1 VRKRF
6 DYTILKVREVLTM
19 RSFDDDEFDPEAL
32 AALEESASMERSVY
46 PEKTG
51 AELAESILED
61 AAPAAAQSIVRIATS
76 DPNSNTR
83 LRAASYIVDRVLGK
97 AGLDPTKN
105 APWEDVFKAVTS
117 TMESQS

>member
-1 VRKRF
+1 
-6 DYTILKVREVLTM
+6 M
-19 RSFDDDEFDPEAL
+19 RSFDENEFDDPDAMR
-32 AALEESASMERSVY
+32 ALEEAASMERMVS

-61 AAPAAAQSIVRIATS
+61 AAPHAAQAIVRIATS

-83 LRAASYIVDRVLGK
+83 LRAATYIVDRVLGK

-105 APWEDVFKAVTS
+105 APWDEVFKAVTS
-117 TMESQS
+117 TVEENAS